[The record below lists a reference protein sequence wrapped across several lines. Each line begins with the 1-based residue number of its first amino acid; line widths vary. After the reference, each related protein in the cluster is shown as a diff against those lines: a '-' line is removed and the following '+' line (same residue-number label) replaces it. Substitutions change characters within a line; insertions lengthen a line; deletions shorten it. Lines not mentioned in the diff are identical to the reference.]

1 MRDTLKE
8 LMEKLGVGYELSPYE
23 TFPWS
28 AYDGAKA
35 LTCSAEVRMNPD
47 GSEIEAEI
55 QILLDEPIPGKP
67 SVDQVLWLKAL
78 PQIQGKWTITEL
90 RIKGE
95 NWVSKVF
102 NWDEKACNFFRACTT
117 ELSLGNVP
125 DIEALI
131 ERELK
136 EKDRYGDQRGSGS
149 GKAPKIRP
157 AQLLDMK
164 RGQGF

>member
-1 MRDTLKE
+1 M
-8 LMEKLGVGYELSPYE
+8 
-23 TFPWS
+23 
-28 AYDGAKA
+28 
-35 LTCSAEVRMNPD
+35 
-47 GSEIEAEI
+47 
-55 QILLDEPIPGKP
+55 LLDEPIPGKP
-67 SVDQVLWLKAL
+67 SVDQVLWLKAS
-78 PQIQGKWTITEL
+78 PQIQNKWSITEL

-102 NWDEKACNFFRACTT
+102 NWDEKSCNFFRACIT
-117 ELSLGNVP
+117 ELSLGNIP

-136 EKDRYGDQRGSGS
+136 EKERYGDQRGSGS

-164 RGQGF
+164 KGQGF